1 MRALVVVVLALVGVG
16 CVPKVPRQRLA
27 EPAKI
32 AVAYIVDPTYSG
44 VAFTPPDELKKAM
57 AKELEDH
64 NLQLVEVPL
73 TAVSAQRLT
82 DSRFEAL
89 RKTAL
94 AQGAPYLLLVE
105 QRVHFF
111 SQIDGRYRWEVS
123 TSLTASR
130 ADGAM
135 ARDPFEIPVVLMFD
149 HEKEREAIVYAAPD
163 IANRVGVLMDGVL
176 AGVEPAKQ

>member
-1 MRALVVVVLALVGVG
+1 MRAFVVVVLALVGVG
-16 CVPKVPRQRLA
+16 CIPKIPRQRLA

-32 AVAYIVDPTYSG
+32 AVAYIVDPSYAG
-44 VAFTPPDELKKAM
+44 APFTPPEALKKAM

-73 TAVSAQRLT
+73 ETVSAQRLT

-89 RKTAL
+89 KKSAL
-94 AQGAPYLLLVE
+94 AQGVPYLLLVE
-105 QRVHFF
+105 QRVQFF
-111 SQIDGRYRWEVS
+111 SQIDGRYRWEVG

-176 AGVEPAKQ
+176 AGVTPQ